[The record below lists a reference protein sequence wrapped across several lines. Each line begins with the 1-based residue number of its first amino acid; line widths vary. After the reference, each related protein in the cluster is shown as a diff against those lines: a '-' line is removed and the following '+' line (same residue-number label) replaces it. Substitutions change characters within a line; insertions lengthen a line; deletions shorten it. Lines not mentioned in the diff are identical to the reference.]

1 MAKTHASLSVIL
13 AHDAAPP
20 PFRVLRRQ
28 VTCDAVGLKT
38 AALYRLVQ
46 KGQFPKPIKISTKL
60 VGWVESEVIAWL
72 ESRIAHRDGGVK

>member
-1 MAKTHASLSVIL
+1 MIIKIL
-13 AHDAAPP
+13 
-20 PFRVLRRQ
+20 RTVRR
-28 VTCDAVGLKT
+28 CDLIGLKT

-72 ESRIAHRDGGVK
+72 ESRIAQRDGVVK